1 MFPPCL
7 LDRYVGVMM
16 ESLDQLIDL
25 WEQSNENSNFS
36 IFFLY
41 RQRLP
46 LSREDMKNV
55 EFSMNIQPCRSG

>member
-1 MFPPCL
+1 
-7 LDRYVGVMM
+7 VGVMM

>member
-7 LDRYVGVMM
+7 FDRLVGVMM
-16 ESLDQLIDL
+16 KSLDQLIDL
-25 WEQSNENSNFS
+25 WEQSNENSNLR

-55 EFSMNIQPCRSG
+55 EFM

>member
-7 LDRYVGVMM
+7 LDRFVGVMV

-25 WEQSNENSNFS
+25 WEQSNKNSNFR

-41 RQRLP
+41 RQRLS
-46 LSREDMKNV
+46 LSREDMKNI
-55 EFSMNIQPCRSG
+55 EFLINTRLHC